1 MRRTGKKNEGRKV
14 EGGKPLTCLKV
25 KKNLKGKT
33 EDLWNNFSILFIFNN
48 YYLVLRTF

>member
-1 MRRTGKKNEGRKV
+1 MRRTGKKN

-48 YYLVLRTF
+48 YYLVLCTF